1 VQGGWL
7 ALFDR
12 LAGAATALQFQLD
25 RDALVLSTV
34 GAGLVA
40 ARFETMAAAGN
51 STAIRTAA
59 FALGEAGTGL
69 NLASLA
75 LQSRA
80 ATVGTVA
87 TAAQSNRAGYQLSG
101 NRRAEALLD
110 CVEELPPVEPY
121 PVSMVGETFLDSPLT
136 ALEEAFLQIAEG
148 CAIVRRHALALPVC
162 DEVAAE
168 DFAGHNHTLAELWN
182 LRIPCLTSGQLEGQ
196 QGPCPRAPLADSL
209 SRSNTFAWFLK
220 FQAEASGAGYAAF
233 ALGNGFFAGA
243 QGIVLEANALLLV
256 GDTAQANQALA
267 EANLLN
273 AVGAGIYAN
282 GYDLLRL
289 AGDSRAVVAEIT
301 LRFNRESWAEL
312 EQNELASA
320 TGTADGNPTGTA
332 RQGGPPEQ
340 SVEPDDSEPEDDPPS
355 STAVA
360 GESAADPGGTGT
372 AGLRSEV
379 SAVSSAPAPSAL
391 EAADG
396 TGTANAA
403 TRTRM
408 APLGWLLLRWLP

>member
-25 RDALVLSTV
+25 RDALVLTTV

-40 ARFETMAAAGN
+40 ARFETMAVAGN

-59 FALGEAGTGL
+59 FALGETGTGL
-69 NLASLA
+69 NLASFA

-87 TAAQSNRAGYQLSG
+87 TAAQSSRAGYQLSG

-110 CVEELPPVEPY
+110 CVGDQPPVEPY
-121 PVSMVGETFLDSPLT
+121 PVSAVGETFLDSPLT
-136 ALEEAFLQIAEG
+136 ALEAAFLQISEG

-162 DEVAAE
+162 DELAAE

-182 LRIPCLTSGQLEGQ
+182 LRIPCLTSGQLEGR
-196 QGPCPRAPLADSL
+196 QGPCPRAPLADSF

-289 AGDSRAVVAEIT
+289 AGDSRVVAAEVT
-301 LRFNRESWAEL
+301 LRFNQESWAEL
-312 EQNELASA
+312 EQKVPAS
-320 TGTADGNPTGTA
+320 GNPTGPA
-332 RQGGPPEQ
+332 RQGGPPEE
-340 SVEPDDSEPEDDPPS
+340 SAEPDDSEPEEDPPS
-355 STAVA
+355 STVVA
-360 GESAADPGGTGT
+360 GESAADAGGTGT
-372 AGLRSEV
+372 AGLQTAV
-379 SAVSSAPAPSAL
+379 SALSEGSSAPVPSDL
-391 EAADG
+391 EVAEG
-396 TGTANAA
+396 TGTANGAA
-403 TRTRM
+403 RTRVT
-408 APLGWLLLRWLP
+408 PLGWLLLRWLP